1 LEAYPQIG
9 SISSKINCIYHIPNK
24 DITGH
29 EGVCKKEVNF
39 YLKKL
44 ANFKNLI
51 KREAIGLLPL
61 TMTPKACMAEQA
73 SSPTGS

>member
-1 LEAYPQIG
+1 
-9 SISSKINCIYHIPNK
+9 
-24 DITGH
+24 
-29 EGVCKKEVNF
+29 VCKKEVNF